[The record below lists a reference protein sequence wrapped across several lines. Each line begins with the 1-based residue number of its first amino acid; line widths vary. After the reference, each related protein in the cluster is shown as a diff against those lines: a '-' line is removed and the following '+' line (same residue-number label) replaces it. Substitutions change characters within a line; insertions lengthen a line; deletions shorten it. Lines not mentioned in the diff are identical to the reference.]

1 MVLFNDAT
9 GAFCFILQI
18 VRVSDFWHWSKHV
31 YLANLYNLEWYHYT
45 GGRRRALF
53 VEGFSGHVIGVARL
67 RRLRVKSGE

>member
-45 GGRRRALF
+45 GGPEEGLVCGGFQWSRDWGGQAKA
-53 VEGFSGHVIGVARL
+53 VES
-67 RRLRVKSGE
+67 